1 MKKLHIPYIRVGT
14 TYYKLIER
22 PQISGD
28 KVATLS
34 KWSRETIVQDHGRK
48 FIYDIPKYDG
58 FCCIPNHLKYQKT
71 IDNFYNIYNEIPHQ
85 PSVSKVSLDEIP
97 FSISFLQHIFGK
109 QVDLGLDYL
118 KILLEHPTQ
127 ILPIL
132 CLVSKERATGKTT
145 FLKWLKEIFGLN
157 MTYIKGDSF
166 GSQFNSD
173 WASMLLIAIDE
184 VFFDKKEITERLK
197 YLSTTNK
204 DKLENKGKDRE
215 EIDFFG
221 KFILCSNNEENFIQI
236 DENEIRFW
244 VLKIN
249 PIRLENTEFLQNLI
263 SEIPLFLSFLIHRK
277 FHTEKK
283 NRMWFAPDEIKT
295 KALQKLILK
304 NSNKLECKMIE
315 LLYEFFE
322 ANEETEIKVVPQGIL
337 NMLNRM
343 FKYSYS
349 TLNDVRKILKEH
361 WKLEPESN
369 TLSYIRYE
377 MDYYGSFCQTNSK
390 GRFFTISKVFI
401 LQKYD
406 DLMN

>member
-1 MKKLHIPYIRVGT
+1 MV
-14 TYYKLIER
+14 
-22 PQISGD
+22 
-28 KVATLS
+28 
-34 KWSRETIVQDHGRK
+34 KWSKETIIQDHGRK

-85 PSVSKVSLDEIP
+85 PSVSIVSVDEIP
-97 FSISFLQHIFGK
+97 FSISFLRHIFGK

-118 KILLEHPTQ
+118 KILLENPTQ

-184 VFFDKKEITERLK
+184 VFFDRKEITERLK

-204 DKLENKGKDRE
+204 DKLEHKGKDRE

-221 KFILCSNNEENFIQI
+221 KFILCSNNEDNFIQI
-236 DENEIRFW
+236 DENEIQFW

-249 PIRLENTEFLQNLI
+249 SIKVEDTEFLQNLI
-263 SEIPLFLSFLIHRK
+263 SEIPLFLSFLINRK
-277 FHTEKK
+277 FHSEKK
-283 NRMWFAPDEIKT
+283 SRMWFASEDLKT

-322 ANEETEIKVVPQGIL
+322 AKEVQEISVVPQDIL

>member
-118 KILLEHPTQ
+118 KILLEKPTQ

-157 MTYIKGDSF
+157 MTYIKGDAFS
-166 GSQFNSD
+166 SQFNSD

-184 VFFDKKEITERLK
+184 VFFDRKEITERLK

-221 KFILCSNNEENFIQI
+221 KFILCSNNEDNFIQI
-236 DENEIRFW
+236 DENEIRF
-244 VLKIN
+244 
-249 PIRLENTEFLQNLI
+249 
-263 SEIPLFLSFLIHRK
+263 
-277 FHTEKK
+277 
-283 NRMWFAPDEIKT
+283 
-295 KALQKLILK
+295 
-304 NSNKLECKMIE
+304 
-315 LLYEFFE
+315 
-322 ANEETEIKVVPQGIL
+322 
-337 NMLNRM
+337 
-343 FKYSYS
+343 
-349 TLNDVRKILKEH
+349 
-361 WKLEPESN
+361 
-369 TLSYIRYE
+369 
-377 MDYYGSFCQTNSK
+377 
-390 GRFFTISKVFI
+390 
-401 LQKYD
+401 
-406 DLMN
+406 